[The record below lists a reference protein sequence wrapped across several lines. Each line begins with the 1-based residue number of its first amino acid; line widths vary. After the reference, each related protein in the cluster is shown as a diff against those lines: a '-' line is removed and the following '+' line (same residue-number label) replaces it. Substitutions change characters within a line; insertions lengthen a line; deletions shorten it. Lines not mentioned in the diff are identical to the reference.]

1 MRTLKSFD
9 ELKDGDK
16 VICLVDNQT
25 MYCYV
30 DKRDGEK
37 FHALD
42 TTLHPVSEFDVKDFV
57 YAEIDT
63 SHKCAVTGEPC
74 PYEVSEYGTVPCNSC
89 ETGKSFMEH
98 YTPIHD
104 DF

>member
-30 DKRDGEK
+30 DKRDGQK
-37 FHALD
+37 FLALD
-42 TTLHPVSEFDVKDFV
+42 TTLYPVSEFDVKDFV

-63 SHKCAVTGEPC
+63 SHKCSVTGETC
-74 PYEVSEYGTVPCNSC
+74 PYEVNEYGEVPCNCC
-89 ETGKSFMEH
+89 ETGKNFGKLH
-98 YTPIHD
+98 THTR
-104 DF
+104 